1 MEDIVQWRIRIP
13 QEKLDEL
20 ELISDKKG
28 LNSANKA
35 LIHVLNEYKELDNQ
49 RFDLRYVANSLK
61 DEILS
66 EVRSAIKEE
75 VSEEMKR
82 IRLGTNNT
90 DRNTQ
95 LLIELL
101 QAKLVADSNN
111 TLVFTDT
118 YKPDFLVEA
127 EELIQ
132 ERISNKVQNKHSKN

>member
-1 MEDIVQWRIRIP
+1 MEDVVQWRIRIS
-13 QEKLDEL
+13 QKHLDYL
-20 ELISDKKG
+20 EEISIKRDLKT
-28 LNSANKA
+28 ANKA
-35 LIHVLNEYKELDNQ
+35 LEFILNDYKKLDNQ
-49 RFDLRYVANSLK
+49 RFDLRFIANSLK
-61 DEILS
+61 EEIIS

-101 QAKLVADSNN
+101 QAKLVADNNN
-111 TLVFTDT
+111 TLVFTNDF
-118 YKPDFLVEA
+118 KPDFLIEA

-132 ERISNKVQNKHSKN
+132 ERISNQVQKKHSKN

>member
-13 QEKLDEL
+13 QEQLDEL
-20 ELISDKKG
+20 KLISDKKG

-35 LIHVLNEYKELDNQ
+35 LIHVLNDYKELDNQ

-61 DEILS
+61 EEILS

>member
-1 MEDIVQWRIRIP
+1 MEEIIQLRFRIS
-13 QEKLDEL
+13 KKNLDFL
-20 ELISDKKG
+20 EEVSTKKDFKST
-28 LNSANKA
+28 NQA
-35 LIHVLNEYKELDNQ
+35 LDYVLNDYPELDNK
-49 RFDLRYVANSLK
+49 RFDLRFIANSLK
-61 DEILS
+61 EEIIS

-75 VSEEMKR
+75 VAEEMKR

-101 QAKLVADSNN
+101 QAKLTADNNN

-132 ERISNKVQNKHSKN
+132 ERISNQVQKKHSNN

>member
-1 MEDIVQWRIRIP
+1 MEDIVQWRIRIS
-13 QEKLDEL
+13 QKHLDYL
-20 ELISDKKG
+20 EEVSVKRDLKTP
-28 LNSANKA
+28 NKA
-35 LIHVLNEYKELDNQ
+35 LEFILNDYKELDNQ
-49 RFDLRYVANSLK
+49 RFDLRFVAQSLK
-61 DEILS
+61 DEIIS

-75 VSEEMKR
+75 VAEEMKR

-101 QAKLVADSNN
+101 QAKLVADNHN
-111 TLVFTDT
+111 TLVFTND

-132 ERISNKVQNKHSKN
+132 ERISNKVQRKHSKN

>member
-1 MEDIVQWRIRIP
+1 MEEIIQLRFRIS
-13 QEKLDEL
+13 KKNLDFL
-20 ELISDKKG
+20 EEVSAKKDFKST
-28 LNSANKA
+28 NTA
-35 LIHVLNEYKELDNQ
+35 LEFVLNDYKTLDNQ
-49 RFDLRYVANSLK
+49 RFDLRFVANSLK
-61 DEILS
+61 EEIIS
-66 EVRSAIKEE
+66 EVRSAIREE

-101 QAKLVADSNN
+101 QAKLVADNHN
-111 TLVFTDT
+111 TLVFTND

-132 ERISNKVQNKHSKN
+132 ERISNKVQKKHSKN

>member
-1 MEDIVQWRIRIP
+1 MEDVVQWRIRIS
-13 QEKLDEL
+13 QKHLDYL
-20 ELISDKKG
+20 EDVSSKRDLKT
-28 LNSANKA
+28 ANKA
-35 LIHVLNEYKELDNQ
+35 LEFVLNDYKNLDNQ
-49 RFDLRYVANSLK
+49 RFDLRFIANSLK
-61 DEILS
+61 EEIIS

-101 QAKLVADSNN
+101 QAKLVADNNN
-111 TLVFTDT
+111 TLVFTND
-118 YKPDFLVEA
+118 YKPDFLIEA

-132 ERISNKVQNKHSKN
+132 ERISNQVQKKHSKN

>member
-1 MEDIVQWRIRIP
+1 MEDVVQWRIRIS
-13 QEKLDEL
+13 QKHLDYL
-20 ELISDKKG
+20 EEVSIKRDLKT
-28 LNSANKA
+28 ANKA
-35 LIHVLNEYKELDNQ
+35 LEYVLNDYKNLDNQ
-49 RFDLRYVANSLK
+49 RFDLRFVANSLK
-61 DEILS
+61 EEIIS

-101 QAKLVADSNN
+101 QAKLVADNNN
-111 TLVFTDT
+111 TLVFTND
-118 YKPDFLVEA
+118 YKPDFLIEA

-132 ERISNKVQNKHSKN
+132 ERISNQVQKKHSKN

>member
-1 MEDIVQWRIRIP
+1 MEDVVQWRIRIS
-13 QEKLDEL
+13 QKHLDYL
-20 ELISDKKG
+20 EEVSIKRDLKT
-28 LNSANKA
+28 ANKA
-35 LIHVLNEYKELDNQ
+35 LEYVLNDYKNLDNQ
-49 RFDLRYVANSLK
+49 RFDLRFIANSLK
-61 DEILS
+61 EEIIS

-101 QAKLVADSNN
+101 QAKLVADNNN
-111 TLVFTDT
+111 TLVFTND
-118 YKPDFLVEA
+118 YKPDFLIEA

-132 ERISNKVQNKHSKN
+132 ERISNQVQKKHSKN